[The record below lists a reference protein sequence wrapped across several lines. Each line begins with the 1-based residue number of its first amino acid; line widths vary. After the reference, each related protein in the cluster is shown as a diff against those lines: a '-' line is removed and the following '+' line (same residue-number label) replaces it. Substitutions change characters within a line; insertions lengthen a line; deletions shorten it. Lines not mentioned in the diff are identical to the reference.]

1 MNRESSSNLSSNKGP
16 TLWGILIAPTEQ
28 FERMVHRPRFG
39 WALAAMMVVGSIVAA
54 LGAAQVAYSMVQ
66 ETPIPEEA
74 QMIAPDQIAMGAAF
88 LGFVGSLVGIPVS
101 LLLISLIQKLLL
113 MLFQG
118 EATYRQ
124 LFSLNT
130 HLYLFT
136 LLASLILVV
145 MMLLLGPSENPEIY
159 PTSLAALV
167 PAEGAVLR
175 GVLNGIELF
184 ALWKLFLT
192 AKGLS
197 VIARL
202 SSGKAWAIALILFVG
217 GLLFAA
223 LSGWFSELAESF
235 QSPQGM

>member
-136 LLASLILVV
+136 LFGQFDHGRHDAPSRP
-145 MMLLLGPSENPEIY
+145 LGEPGNLSHQPG
-159 PTSLAALV
+159 
-167 PAEGAVLR
+167 GA
-175 GVLNGIELF
+175 GAG
-184 ALWKLFLT
+184 
-192 AKGLS
+192 GG
-197 VIARL
+197 
-202 SSGKAWAIALILFVG
+202 SG
-217 GLLFAA
+217 
-223 LSGWFSELAESF
+223 
-235 QSPQGM
+235 PQGGS